1 MERLLIIADD
11 FTGALDT
18 GVQFTDRGAETQVV
32 MDPDVDFSTF
42 DDKVKVIVVNLESRH
57 VPPIDAYRLVYK
69 TVVKATAAGIRY
81 IYKKTDSGLRG
92 NIGAELTAVIDGAGA
107 DSLMFIPAFPRNNRN
122 TMSGVHYIDGVP
134 VAESMFGNDPV
145 DPVTKS
151 RVSDIIH
158 IQSGTPC
165 FEHAANSTTFP
176 EDLNGIH
183 IFDAS
188 SNEDLQAIAE
198 GLGKERLHF
207 SAGCA
212 GFAAA
217 LAQEL
222 GLAGVKPQFPELP
235 TNIFMACGSVN
246 PITIAQMKNG
256 ERAGYTHLHLTA
268 QQKLDT
274 RWPRSADAEPVI
286 DGWIKT
292 ANSTGKF
299 IMDANEPEGRDELSA
314 YMQAHDMDFSEVY
327 KTIAPQI
334 GRITRVLLDRGLDAT
349 LLCTGG
355 DTLVA
360 LMREVGVNALRPIS
374 EISTGCVLTSFEY
387 NGKLQY
393 VITKSGGFGTPDVL
407 IKLGERISATNAARS

>member
-1 MERLLIIADD
+1 
-11 FTGALDT
+11 
-18 GVQFTDRGAETQVV
+18 
-32 MDPDVDFSTF
+32 
-42 DDKVKVIVVNLESRH
+42 
-57 VPPIDAYRLVYK
+57 
-69 TVVKATAAGIRY
+69 
-81 IYKKTDSGLRG
+81 
-92 NIGAELTAVIDGAGA
+92 
-107 DSLMFIPAFPRNNRN
+107 
-122 TMSGVHYIDGVP
+122 
-134 VAESMFGNDPV
+134 MFGNDPV